1 MGHPWDMIIDEE
13 KTERKNTDIVLVRRL
28 LSYVFPYK
36 PRVFSIVTLVTI
48 GSALSLLPAYLSE
61 VAVDK
66 YILKGDLQGLGY
78 IALVFVAVY
87 LSNWVVSYAQTFMTT
102 WVGRRVE
109 YDLRMS
115 VFHKLQLLSL
125 NYYDAR
131 EAGRIASRVTNDVD
145 NLTELVTSGMVSMF
159 ADLFTLVAIVIIM
172 LYMSASLALMAFVV
186 IPAIIGFTWLFGRIS
201 REAYRKAR
209 RTISGVTAHVEE
221 TVSGIK
227 EVQSYSKEQEAS
239 KEFEKANVSNLRANV
254 SAARI
259 QSTFFPAIGVFG
271 ALGTC
276 IVLWAGGSAV
286 SAGTM
291 TIGVLLAF
299 LQYMNRFF
307 WPIQDLGMFY
317 SNLQAAMAGAER
329 VVDLLDMEVQVKEK
343 EGAYDLPAI
352 RGEVVFEHVAFGY
365 VSQSPVLLDI
375 DIRVRAK
382 EMVAVAGP
390 TGAGKTSLMNLLCRF
405 YDPQQGRIS
414 VDGHDIRDVTLKSLR
429 SQIGIVLQTPFLFS
443 GSIVENIRYGK
454 PDASDEE
461 VMEAAKAVGL
471 HEFVA
476 SLPEGY
482 STKVGE
488 RGGRLS
494 MGQRQLVSF
503 ARALLRDPKILIL
516 DEATSSIDAY
526 TELLIQKALS
536 RILSERTSIVIAH
549 RLSTIRNADRI
560 VVIDKGRIVQEGSH
574 DELIEA
580 GGLYAHLYEMQFK
593 QAEVVSITS
602 RPIA

>member
-1 MGHPWDMIIDEE
+1 
-13 KTERKNTDIVLVRRL
+13 VA
-28 LSYVFPYK
+28 
-36 PRVFSIVTLVTI
+36 LVTI

-78 IALVFVAVY
+78 VAFIYVVVY
-87 LSNWVVSYAQTFMTT
+87 LANWVVSYAQTFMTT
-102 WVGRRVE
+102 WVGRKVE
-109 YDLRMS
+109 YDLRMA
-115 VFHKLQLLSL
+115 VFHKLQILSL

-172 LYMSASLALMAFVV
+172 LYMSTSLALMAFVV
-186 IPAIIGFTWLFGRIS
+186 IPAIIGFTWFFGRKS

-227 EVQSYSKEQEAS
+227 EVQSYSKEREAS

-271 ALGTC
+271 GLGTC

-286 SAGTM
+286 SAGTL

-317 SNLQAAMAGAER
+317 NNLQAAMAGAER
-329 VVDLLDMEVQVKEK
+329 VVDILDMDVQVKEK

-352 RGEVVFEHVAFGY
+352 KGEVAFEHITFGY
-365 VSQSPVLLDI
+365 GPQSPVLLDI
-375 DIRVRAK
+375 DIKVKAK
-382 EMVAVAGP
+382 EIVAVAGP
-390 TGAGKTSLMNLLCRF
+390 TGAGKTSLINLLCRF
-405 YDPQQGRIS
+405 YDPQQGKIT

-443 GSIVENIRYGK
+443 GSIAENIRYGK

-461 VMEAAKAVGL
+461 VIGAAKAVGL

-482 STKVGE
+482 RTKVGE

-503 ARALLRDPKILIL
+503 ARALMRDPKILIM

-526 TELLIQKALS
+526 TELLIQKALG
-536 RILSERTSIVIAH
+536 RILGERTSIIIAH

-574 DELIEA
+574 DELIET

-593 QAEVVSITS
+593 QVEAVNVASK
-602 RPIA
+602 PMG